1 MRSNLISLPHLSGP
15 IGDQG
20 ELHFIDLKDS
30 TIQDNANKAIHD
42 ILNNQDWENK
52 AKAKGEDLQKA

>member
-1 MRSNLISLPHLSGP
+1 MWSNLIPLHHLSGP

-20 ELHFIDLKDS
+20 ELLSDLKDS
-30 TIQDNANKAIHD
+30 TIQDNANQAIHD

-52 AKAKGEDLQKA
+52 AKVKGEGLEKA